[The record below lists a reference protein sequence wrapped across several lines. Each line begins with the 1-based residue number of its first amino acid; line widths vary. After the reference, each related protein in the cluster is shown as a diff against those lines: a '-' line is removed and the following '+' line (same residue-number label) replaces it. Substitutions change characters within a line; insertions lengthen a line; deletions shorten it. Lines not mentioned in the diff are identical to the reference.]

1 MARAGAEACQGVVLR
16 GGKGRRGTT
25 LRSCDQSA
33 VKGSWPR
40 TRKSQW
46 MGLPTTSE
54 SRSDFYSVST
64 QYLLLYLHL
73 RPPAPSAALSPAPAM
88 YPPLSL
94 HSRLSANCSAILL
107 LLKPWEYLCLCI
119 VVVVAA
125 AVVVVAFRM
134 KKKQNKRAA
143 QLNLNIK

>member
-1 MARAGAEACQGVVLR
+1 MRWPGPGLGRAEGYEAR
-16 GGKGRRGTT
+16 GGRGGRRGTT

-64 QYLLLYLHL
+64 LYICCSISISDPQL
-73 RPPAPSAALSPAPAM
+73 RSQRRLRLRLRLCIR
-88 YPPLSL
+88 LSL
-94 HSRLSANCSAILL
+94 SLRLRLSANCSAILL
-107 LLKPWEYLCLCI
+107 LLKPWEYLCLSI
-119 VVVVAA
+119 VVVVAF
-125 AVVVVAFRM
+125 VVAAFRM
-134 KKKQNKRAA
+134 NKNQTNA
-143 QLNLNIK
+143 LHN